1 MLPYPFLLNDVPY
14 SVIHTLS
21 ERVEKEH
28 SQYLRDSQRNEDRST
43 VMDPSGNSLPQLGG
57 EVDFQTLVSGNAK
70 GGSGSVLGDV
80 FTSNTTTSTANNT
93 GATKVASWEDDVWG
107 SILDGTE
114 VG

>member
-1 MLPYPFLLNDVPY
+1 
-14 SVIHTLS
+14 
-21 ERVEKEH
+21 
-28 SQYLRDSQRNEDRST
+28 
-43 VMDPSGNSLPQLGG
+43 MDPSGNSLPQLGG

-80 FTSNTTTSTANNT
+80 FTSNNT